1 MSPLLKYE
9 EILLRAKEAE
19 KLSSR
24 CRLCPRACGIDRT
37 KGERGY
43 CGAGPEPSVAAALPH
58 FGEEP
63 PLTWLKG
70 AGTIFFG
77 RCNLRCL
84 YCQNH
89 QISQGNLGRV
99 LSPELLAL
107 EMLGLQKRGCSTIE
121 PVSPTHH
128 LPGLLNAL
136 AIAAE
141 QGLDLPVVYN
151 TNGYESVET
160 LELLDGIVDIY
171 LPDLKYASNDAAFKY
186 SEATDYVEKAR
197 AAILRMHAQVGNLV
211 VDVQGRGVR
220 GMILRHLILPG
231 DVSGTRQTLL
241 WVRDNLPITVTISLM
256 AQYAPLH
263 RGKDFP
269 PLDRTITSKEY
280 DRAVDTAWDLGFEN
294 AFIQEMDSPES
305 GIPDFSLSEP
315 FRWK

>member
-1 MSPLLKYE
+1 MSPLLKYD

-19 KLSSR
+19 KLSSP
-24 CRLCPRACGIDRT
+24 CRLCPRECRIDRT
-37 KGERGY
+37 AGERGY

-63 PLTWLKG
+63 PLTGSGG
-70 AGTIFFG
+70 AGTIFFSH
-77 RCNLRCL
+77 CNLRCL

-99 LSPELLAL
+99 LSPDELAIEILR
-107 EMLGLQKRGCSTIE
+107 LQKSGCSTIE

-128 LPGLLNAL
+128 LPGLLKAL

-151 TNGYESVET
+151 TNGYESIQT

-171 LPDLKYASNDAAFKY
+171 LPDLKYASNDEALKY
-186 SEATDYVEKAR
+186 SDAMDYVEKAR
-197 AAILRMHAQVGNLV
+197 AAIIKMHAQVGNLV
-211 VDVQGRGVR
+211 VDVQGGGVR

-231 DVSGTRQTLL
+231 DVSGTRQTLV
-241 WVRDNLPITVTISLM
+241 WMKDNLPITVTLSLM

-280 DRAVDTAWDLGFEN
+280 DRAVDAAWDMGFEN
-294 AFIQEMDSPES
+294 TFVQDMDSRES
-305 GIPDFSLSEP
+305 GIPDFGQNEP

>member
-1 MSPLLKYE
+1 MSPLLKYD
-9 EILLRAKEAE
+9 EILLRTKEAE
-19 KLSSR
+19 KLSSP

-37 KGERGY
+37 KGESGY

-63 PLTWLKG
+63 PLTGSGG
-70 AGTIFFG
+70 AGTIFFS

-99 LSPELLAL
+99 LSPDELAL
-107 EMLGLQKRGCSTIE
+107 EILQLQKSGCSTIE

-151 TNGYESVET
+151 TNGYESVHT

-171 LPDLKYASNDAAFKY
+171 LPDLKYASNDEALKY
-186 SEATDYVEKAR
+186 SDATDYVEKAR
-197 AAILRMHAQVGNLV
+197 AAILKMHAQVGNLV
-211 VDVQGRGVR
+211 VDVQGSGVR

-231 DVSGTRQTLL
+231 DVSGTRQTLV
-241 WVRDNLPITVTISLM
+241 WVRDNLPITVTLSLM

-280 DRAVDTAWDLGFEN
+280 DRAVDAAWDLGFEN

>member
-1 MSPLLKYE
+1 MSPLLKHD

-19 KLSSR
+19 KLSSP

-37 KGERGY
+37 TGERGY
-43 CGAGPEPSVAAALPH
+43 CGAGPEPSVAAVLPH

-63 PLTWLKG
+63 PLTGPGG

-89 QISQGNLGRV
+89 QISQSDLGRV
-99 LSPELLAL
+99 LSPDELAL
-107 EMLGLQKRGCSTIE
+107 EILRLQKCGCSTIE

-128 LPGLLNAL
+128 LPGLLKAL

-151 TNGYESVET
+151 TNGYESVHT

-171 LPDLKYASNDAAFKY
+171 LPDLKYAFNNQAMKYSDAA
-186 SEATDYVEKAR
+186 DYVEKAR
-197 AAILRMHAQVGNLV
+197 SAILKMHTQVGNLV
-211 VDVQGRGVR
+211 VDVHGRGVR

-231 DVSGTRQTLL
+231 DVSGTRQTLV
-241 WVRDNLPITVTISLM
+241 WVRDNLPITVTLSLM

-263 RGKDFP
+263 REKDFP
-269 PLDRTITSKEY
+269 PLDRTITCKEY
-280 DRAVDTAWDLGFEN
+280 DRAVDTAWELGFEN
-294 AFIQEMDSPES
+294 AFIQEMDSRES
-305 GIPDFSLSEP
+305 GIPDFTLSKP
-315 FRWK
+315 FNWE